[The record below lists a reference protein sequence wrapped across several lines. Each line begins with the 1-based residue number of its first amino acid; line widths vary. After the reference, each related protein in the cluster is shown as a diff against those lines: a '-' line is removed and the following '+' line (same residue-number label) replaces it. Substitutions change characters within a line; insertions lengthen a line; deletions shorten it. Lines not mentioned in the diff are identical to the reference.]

1 MHVILSAIL
10 LALAILDLVLGT
22 SFLVDPA
29 SAASDFGLTI
39 ASTHGESTLRGD
51 MTAFFYVTALSLAWG
66 AWKRRGEVLLPALGL
81 SGIAFIGRFIN
92 VVAQGPYEG
101 WMVPMAVEGFHCIV
115 IIIAIRAWGSG
126 QAAAA

>member
-22 SFLVDPA
+22 SFLVDPN

-66 AWKRRGEVLLPALGL
+66 AWNAAFVALEKVVQGVYRGKIKRR
-81 SGIAFIGRFIN
+81 I
-92 VVAQGPYEG
+92 
-101 WMVPMAVEGFHCIV
+101 VPRC
-115 IIIAIRAWGSG
+115 AITIRH
-126 QAAAA
+126 